1 MLTVEQNQ
9 NLINLTEENIYST
22 VLLRYKV
29 LRLRSKISFCAL
41 YYKMNIRELF
51 HYVILKCH
59 QEQQDD
65 GTINRAQRLRD
76 SFHPFYLL
84 YVGKSFDV
92 RNFKNGSI
100 KIIELNT
107 KEKMA
112 KSKPSQFLK
121 ATTAIE
127 RDREQRDKMS
137 EATNL
142 LVRKNFDDLINKD
155 KCVDVFKDIKDHQEQ
170 IPVSSQDWVRLKMKR
185 CGY

>member
-1 MLTVEQNQ
+1 
-9 NLINLTEENIYST
+9 
-22 VLLRYKV
+22 
-29 LRLRSKISFCAL
+29 
-41 YYKMNIRELF
+41 MNVRELF

-65 GTINRAQRLRD
+65 GTINRAQRLRE

-100 KIIELNT
+100 KVIELNT
-107 KEKMA
+107 KEKIA
-112 KSKPSQFLK
+112 KSKPSAFLK

-127 RDREQRDKMS
+127 RDRVLRDRMS

-142 LVRKNFDDLINKD
+142 LIRKNFDDLINKD
-155 KCVDVFKDIKDHQEQ
+155 KCADVFKDMKDHQE
-170 IPVSSQDWVRLKMKR
+170 
-185 CGY
+185 